1 MFFGTVCFNRLSV
14 GGIVRRPGVHLYQ
27 GEMTDAVGDLLW
39 LEALFVPLRDA
50 PHGDAARNNLDSF
63 GDCLSC
69 PLPVMSSGSR
79 LLSGE
84 VETSL

>member
-14 GGIVRRPGVHLYQ
+14 GGIVRRPGVHLCQ

-50 PHGDAARNNLDSF
+50 PDRDAGRSDLNSF

-69 PLPVMSSGSR
+69 PPRVVSSGSR
-79 LLSGE
+79 RL
-84 VETSL
+84 VC